1 MDQELTGEEIFKLLM
16 ERDKDLLTK
25 LYEGTYKEEEEEY
38 IHALLFHIPNHIT
51 MQQVIPEH
59 NIFEY
64 FYKPISDVLYSAC
77 PLSDKETQHLLLLHR
92 RQDQRVPYL
101 YTKNHIL

>member
-25 LYEGTYKEEEEEY
+25 LYEGTYEEEEY

-77 PLSDKETQHLLLLHR
+77 PRESVE
-92 RQDQRVPYL
+92 P
-101 YTKNHIL
+101 

>member
-25 LYEGTYKEEEEEY
+25 LYEGTYEEEY
-38 IHALLFHIPNHIT
+38 IHALLFHIPIHIT

-64 FYKPISDVLYSAC
+64 FHKPISDALFFSWG
-77 PLSDKETQHLLLLHR
+77 
-92 RQDQRVPYL
+92 
-101 YTKNHIL
+101 

>member
-1 MDQELTGEEIFKLLM
+1 M

-25 LYEGTYKEEEEEY
+25 LYEGTYEEEEEEEEY

-64 FYKPISDVLYSAC
+64 FHKSISDALYSA
-77 PLSDKETQHLLLLHR
+77 
-92 RQDQRVPYL
+92 
-101 YTKNHIL
+101 